1 MMIKLIWFVAFVH
14 IQAGP
19 QVVRIGET
27 TIFADQAK
35 CEMFGA
41 DMKARLA
48 DYARG
53 ALHLDW
59 PDKIAVQ
66 FKCEPSG
73 DPT

>member
-1 MMIKLIWFVAFVH
+1 MIKLIWFVAFIH
-14 IQAGP
+14 AQAGP
-19 QVVRIGET
+19 QVVKIGET
-27 TIFADQAK
+27 TTFDDVAR
-35 CEMFGA
+35 CNVFGEA
-41 DMKARLA
+41 MRVRLA